1 MFFFFIYFRLK
12 LRVHGVYSGRDSAMT
27 NAHKNTFGSNFKYFY
42 APCFS
47 LHTILKAMNV
57 NKVDFFSLDLEG
69 GENDVLKSLDFDK
82 ISITTLLI
90 EHLNDSLR
98 KPLIKKTMDSK
109 NYTLVKDVYDF
120 FYKKNI

>member
-1 MFFFFIYFRLK
+1 
-12 LRVHGVYSGRDSAMT
+12 MT
-27 NAHKNTFGSNFKYFY
+27 DAHKNIFGNNFQYFY

-69 GENDVLKSLDFDK
+69 GENDVLLSLDFNK

-90 EHLNDSLR
+90 EHGNDPLR
-98 KPLIKKTMDSK
+98 KPLIKKTMDSQK
-109 NYTLVKDVYDF
+109 YTLVQDLVLDF
-120 FYKKNI
+120 FYLKNI